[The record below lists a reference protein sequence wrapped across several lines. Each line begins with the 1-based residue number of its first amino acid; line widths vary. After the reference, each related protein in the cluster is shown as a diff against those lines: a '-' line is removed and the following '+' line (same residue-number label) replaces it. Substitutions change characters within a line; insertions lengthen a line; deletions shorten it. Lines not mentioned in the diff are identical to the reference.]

1 MKTTTIPERTPAQ
14 RMALAGA
21 IAFGAAPVAFG
32 LFRYASTG
40 WDLRLFWMALI
51 ATVFAAGVLAS
62 AIGKRRNRRMALV
75 QSAVIVVVGAL
86 LAWFT
91 GYSLGVTEG
100 PGAGMVAAVFGL
112 CLGISSE
119 CVVFSRVTPG
129 HAA

>member
-1 MKTTTIPERTPAQ
+1 MNTKTIPQRTPAQ
-14 RMALAGA
+14 RLALVGTV
-21 IAFGAAPVAFG
+21 AFGAAPVTFG

-40 WDLRLFWMALI
+40 SDLRLFWMALV

-62 AIGKRRNRRMALV
+62 AIGRRRSRQTALV
-75 QSAVIVVVGAL
+75 QSAVIAVVGAL

-91 GYSLGVTEG
+91 GFLIGATEG
-100 PGAGMVAAVFGL
+100 SGAGMVAASLGL
-112 CLGISSE
+112 SLGVASE